1 MTEAR
6 SQVPVKMEK
15 AAARE
20 SSLEAWRPFDG
31 LHREIDRLFDD
42 FNRGFWRSPFRH
54 SMFHGEPSMLG
65 LSSWASEPAVDITES
80 DQAFEIKVELPGMDE
95 KDVEVKLANGGLTI
109 RGEKQEEKE
118 ERKKDYYLQERHFGS
133 FERYF
138 RLPDGVDPN
147 KIEAS
152 SRKGVLTV
160 TLPKSLEAQKATKKI
175 EVKAA

>member
-1 MTEAR
+1 MTDTR
-6 SQVPVKMEK
+6 TQVPVKMEK
-15 AAARE
+15 TPARG
-20 SSLEAWRPFDG
+20 SSLQAWYPFDG
-31 LHREIDRLFDD
+31 LHREIDRLFDN
-42 FNRGFWRSPFRH
+42 FNRGFWRSPFRR
-54 SMFHGEPSMLG
+54 SMFDVEPSMSG
-65 LSSWASEPAVDITES
+65 LSSWAGEPAVDISES
-80 DQAFEIKVELPGMDE
+80 DQAFEIKMELPGMDE

-160 TLPKSLEAQKATKKI
+160 TLPKNPEAQKATKKI
-175 EVKAA
+175 EVKAT